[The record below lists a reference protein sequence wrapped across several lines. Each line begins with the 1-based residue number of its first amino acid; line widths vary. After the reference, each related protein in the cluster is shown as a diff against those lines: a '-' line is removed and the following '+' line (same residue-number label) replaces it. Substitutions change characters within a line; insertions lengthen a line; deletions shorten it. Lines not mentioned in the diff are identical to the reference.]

1 MIQILDGTR
10 FIFQIIFLGAI
21 FTFIFC
27 LIFTA
32 MQKYA
37 IIVAGGSGTR
47 MGGEVPKQFQLLKG
61 KPVLWYTLK
70 AFIEAYEDVQ
80 IILVL
85 PENHLERGKL
95 IAKEYPENRIRI
107 TTGGNTRFHSV
118 KNGLSLV
125 DTHSLV
131 FVHDGVRCL
140 ISPQLIRRCG
150 EEAVEKGSAIPSV
163 AATETIRILTGEGN
177 NPVVDRNRIR
187 LIQTPQTFFSN
198 ILKQA
203 FEQPYEEIFT
213 DEASVVEKMG
223 VKINLIEG
231 ERINI
236 KITMPIDL
244 VVAEKILEG
253 RGY

>member
-1 MIQILDGTR
+1 
-10 FIFQIIFLGAI
+10 
-21 FTFIFC
+21 
-27 LIFTA
+27 

-37 IIVAGGSGTR
+37 VIVAGGAGTR

-61 KPVLWYTLK
+61 IPLIAYTLR
-70 AFIEAYEDVQ
+70 AFIEAYEDIQ

-85 PENHLERGKL
+85 PEDHLERGRL
-95 IAKEYPENRIRI
+95 IAEGFPGNRIRI
-107 TTGGNTRFHSV
+107 TAGGITRFQSV

-140 ISPQLIRRCG
+140 ITPQLIRRCG
-150 EEAVEKGSAIPSV
+150 EEALAKGNAIPSV
-163 AATETIRILTGEGN
+163 PATETIRILNDEGN
-177 NPVVDRNRIR
+177 ESIDRNRVR
-187 LIQTPQTFFSN
+187 MIQTPQTFFSN

-203 FEQPYEEIFT
+203 YEQPYEETFT
-213 DEASVVEKMG
+213 DEANVVEKTG

-253 RGY
+253 KKRPSGQL